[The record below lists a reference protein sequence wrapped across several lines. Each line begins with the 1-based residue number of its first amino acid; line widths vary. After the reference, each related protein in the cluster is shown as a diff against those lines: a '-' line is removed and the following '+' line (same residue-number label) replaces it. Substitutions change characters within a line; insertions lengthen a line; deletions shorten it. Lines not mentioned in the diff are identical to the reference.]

1 MTKVNYIFEGS
12 GDKTIVFIHGLSDSL
27 DYWRRLSLILNDE
40 YNVLL
45 YDLRGHGES
54 EMGNEKFSMDILSD
68 DLYNLFLKLNIQK
81 ASLIGLSL
89 GGNIALTFTLKHP
102 ELVEKLV
109 LMSTFS
115 EIDENLESKFKE
127 FKDAINISY
136 ETFFDAIVKYV
147 IPQDVYDEN
156 KEVLEIAKHMKAETA
171 NIKAIE
177 NAIDIGAE
185 FNVTGQLSKIARET
199 LILYGRDDDIVS
211 LNLANI
217 LKENIGDSKL
227 IIFDNTKHDL
237 LIGDNIFEIAKL
249 IRQLI

>member
-1 MTKVNYIFEGS
+1 MAKVNYIFEGS

-27 DYWRRLSLILNDE
+27 DYWRRLSLMLNDE

-54 EMGNEKFSMDILSD
+54 EFGNEIFSMDILSD

-185 FNVTGQLSKIARET
+185 FNVTGQLSKIASET

-237 LIGDNIFEIAKL
+237 LIGDNIFEIEKL

>member
-1 MTKVNYIFEGS
+1 MSDINYVFEGS
-12 GDKTIVFIHGLSDSL
+12 GEKTIVFIHGLSDSL
-27 DYWRRLSLILNDE
+27 DYWRRLSLMLSDE
-40 YNVLL
+40 YKVLI

-54 EMGNEKFSMDILSD
+54 DLGNEEFSMDLLSD
-68 DLYNLFLKLNIQK
+68 DLYNLFLKLNIKK

-115 EIDENLESKFKE
+115 ENDDNLESKFKE
-127 FKDAINISY
+127 FKNAINISY

-156 KEVLEIAKHMKAETA
+156 REVLEIAKKMKAETA
-171 NIKAIE
+171 NIKAIK

-185 FNVTGQLSKIARET
+185 FNVTGQLSKIDNET
-199 LILYGRDDDIVS
+199 LILYGRDDEIIS
-211 LNLANI
+211 LNLVNI
-217 LKENIGDSKL
+217 LKDNIRNSKL
-227 IIFDNTKHDL
+227 VILDNTKHDL
-237 LIGDNIFEIAKL
+237 LIGDNIFEILKL

>member
-1 MTKVNYIFEGS
+1 M
-12 GDKTIVFIHGLSDSL
+12 
-27 DYWRRLSLILNDE
+27 
-40 YNVLL
+40 
-45 YDLRGHGES
+45 
-54 EMGNEKFSMDILSD
+54 
-68 DLYNLFLKLNIQK
+68 NIQK

>member
-1 MTKVNYIFEGS
+1 MAKVNYIFEGS

-27 DYWRRLSLILNDE
+27 DYWRRLSLMLNDE

-54 EMGNEKFSMDILSD
+54 EMGNEKFSMDLLSD

-185 FNVTGQLSKIARET
+185 FNVTGQLSKIASET

-237 LIGDNIFEIAKL
+237 LIGDNIFEIEKL

>member
-1 MTKVNYIFEGS
+1 MAKVNYIFEGS

-27 DYWRRLSLILNDE
+27 DYWRRLSLMLNDE

-54 EMGNEKFSMDILSD
+54 EIGNEKFSMDILSD

-185 FNVTGQLSKIARET
+185 FNVTGQLSKIASET

-211 LNLANI
+211 LSLTHILNDNI
-217 LKENIGDSKL
+217 ENSKL

-237 LIGDNIFEIAKL
+237 LIGDNIFEIEKL

>member
-1 MTKVNYIFEGS
+1 MAKVNYIFEGS

-27 DYWRRLSLILNDE
+27 DYWRRLSLMLNDE

-54 EMGNEKFSMDILSD
+54 EIGNEKFSMDILSD

-185 FNVTGQLSKIARET
+185 FNVTGQLSKIASET

-227 IIFDNTKHDL
+227 IIFDNTKHDM
-237 LIGDNIFEIAKL
+237 LIGDNIFEIEKL

>member
-1 MTKVNYIFEGS
+1 MAKVNYIFEGS

-27 DYWRRLSLILNDE
+27 DYWRRLSLMLNDE

-54 EMGNEKFSMDILSD
+54 EIGNEKFSMDILSD

-127 FKDAINISY
+127 FKEAINISY

-185 FNVTGQLSKIARET
+185 FNVTGQLSKIASET

-237 LIGDNIFEIAKL
+237 LIGDNIFEIEKL

>member
-1 MTKVNYIFEGS
+1 MAKVNYIFEGS

-27 DYWRRLSLILNDE
+27 DYWRRLSLMLNDE

-54 EMGNEKFSMDILSD
+54 EIGNEKFSMDILSD

-185 FNVTGQLSKIARET
+185 FNVTGQLSKIASET

-237 LIGDNIFEIAKL
+237 LIGDNIFEIEKL